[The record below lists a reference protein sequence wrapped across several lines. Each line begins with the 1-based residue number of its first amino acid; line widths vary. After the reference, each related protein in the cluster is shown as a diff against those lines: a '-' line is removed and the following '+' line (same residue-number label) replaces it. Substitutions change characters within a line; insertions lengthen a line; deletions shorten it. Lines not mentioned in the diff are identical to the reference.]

1 MRTSSSRNGSNG
13 HVASAGFTRLEM
25 LSEELFIKQLGVERK
40 RTERSGRRFVLMLL
54 DPSRLVRGRAQ
65 TEMLERVILA
75 LTNSIRETDL
85 KGWYAKSVIGVIF
98 TEIGT
103 VDGTQVAKALLDKVM
118 AALSGTLTIED
129 MNEISVSFHI
139 YPEDWSDGG
148 TGNRAGSRLY
158 PDLDCNNG
166 RKRGAYALKRSIDV
180 IGSLFALIVLS
191 PFFLLIAA
199 AVKFTSNGSVL
210 FRQTRL
216 GQRGRKFTFLKFRSM
231 YATTDHTLHEQY
243 VGNYIAGTLVA
254 KGQGNDRPVYK
265 MTNDP
270 RITRVGRFLRRT
282 SLDEFPQFFNVLL
295 GDMSLVGPRPPLPYE
310 FARYDVWH
318 KQRLLAVKPGITGV
332 WQVKGRSRVPFD
344 EMVRMDL
351 QYAKTW
357 SVWTDIKILFMTP
370 LALLNSD
377 GAF

>member
-254 KGQGNDRPVYK
+254 KGQGSERPVYK

>member
-13 HVASAGFTRLEM
+13 HVAPAGSSRSEL

-54 DPSRLVRGRAQ
+54 DPGRLVRGRER
-65 TEMLERVILA
+65 TETLERVILA

-85 KGWYAKSVIGVIF
+85 RGWYAKSVIGVIF

-103 VDGTQVAKALLDKVM
+103 ADGTHVAKALLNKVT
-118 AALSGTLTIED
+118 AALCGALTIED

-139 YPEDWSDGG
+139 YPEDWGDGG
-148 TGNRAGSRLY
+148 TKDPAGSRLY
-158 PDLDCNNG
+158 PDLDCNIE
-166 RKRGAYALKRSIDV
+166 RKRGAYALKRSIDIV
-180 IGSLFALIVLS
+180 GSLFALIVLS

-199 AVKFTSNGSVL
+199 AVKFTSDGSVL

-231 YATTDHTLHEQY
+231 YASTDDTLHEQY

-254 KGQGNDRPVYK
+254 KGQGNTRPVYK
-265 MTNDP
+265 MTDDP
-270 RITRVGRFLRRT
+270 RITPVGRFLRRT
-282 SLDEFPQFFNVLL
+282 SLDEVPQFFNVLR
-295 GDMSLVGPRPPLPYE
+295 GDMSLVGPRPPLAYE

-318 KQRLLAVKPGITGV
+318 RQRLLAVKPGITGV

-357 SVWTDIKILFMTP
+357 SLWTDIKILFMTP